1 MFEVG
6 ADTGDTPGEY
16 QYWVEHE
23 HLDTILPFPAGYH
36 DLRLN
41 PNDILAREEYFELIE
56 AQGVIKKILTF
67 IKMSEGDLRSAVES
81 TGAKWYERGEAIVL
95 PWTKHS

>member
-1 MFEVG
+1 MI
-6 ADTGDTPGEY
+6 
-16 QYWVEHE
+16 
-23 HLDTILPFPAGYH
+23 LDPKRYIPQSEKKKR